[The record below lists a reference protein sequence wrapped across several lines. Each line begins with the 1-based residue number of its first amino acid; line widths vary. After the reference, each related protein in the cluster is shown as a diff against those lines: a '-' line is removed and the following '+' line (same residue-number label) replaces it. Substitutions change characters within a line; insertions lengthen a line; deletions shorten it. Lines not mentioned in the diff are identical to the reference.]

1 MARTPLLRDAQD
13 FRRTYGPWAV
23 VTGAS
28 SGIGREFAVE
38 LARAGLHLVLV
49 ARSTDVLRA
58 LGTELSAAHG
68 IDVRVLAADLAT
80 NAGIALVK
88 ERTADLEV
96 GLLIASAGFGTSGP
110 FLTAKRDQE
119 LSMLDVNCRA
129 LIDLCLH
136 YTPAMA
142 GRGRGGLVLMSSLVA
157 LQGTPGAAH
166 YAATK
171 AYVQALAEGLRVE
184 LRPAGVD
191 VLACAPG
198 PVHSGFAER
207 ADMRMSRAITPSDV
221 AVPTLIALGRRT
233 TVVPGGFSKV
243 LTWSLA
249 PLPRRARTAII
260 TSVMGA
266 MTAHQNS
273 DLSSA

>member
-1 MARTPLLRDAQD
+1 LLRDAQD

-28 SGIGREFAVE
+28 SGIDVSFAVE

-68 IDVRVLAADLAT
+68 IDVRVLTADLAT

-88 ERTADLEV
+88 ERTATSRSACSSPQP
-96 GLLIASAGFGTSGP
+96 ASAPRARSS
-110 FLTAKRDQE
+110 TAKRDQE

-142 GRGRGGLVLMSSLVA
+142 GRGRGGW
-157 LQGTPGAAH
+157 
-166 YAATK
+166 
-171 AYVQALAEGLRVE
+171 
-184 LRPAGVD
+184 
-191 VLACAPG
+191 C
-198 PVHSGFAER
+198 
-207 ADMRMSRAITPSDV
+207 
-221 AVPTLIALGRRT
+221 
-233 TVVPGGFSKV
+233 
-243 LTWSLA
+243 
-249 PLPRRARTAII
+249 
-260 TSVMGA
+260 
-266 MTAHQNS
+266 
-273 DLSSA
+273 